1 MRRAFATAFP
11 ATRDIRPHLL
21 AIVAGLACAL
31 AIGNALP
38 VTRDA
43 LSAAIAPLCAVNA
56 SPGSNPLDKVEVIAS
71 HALPNVPG
79 KSVKGVL
86 VEYEPG
92 GSNPSHVHAPSALIY
107 ATVLEGAVLNQING
121 GPVRTF
127 RKGENFTELPGDFH
141 NISAN
146 ASATEPAK
154 LLAVF
159 IVDTADAALTTPAT
173 APR

>member
-1 MRRAFATAFP
+1 MLSALLP
-11 ATRDIRPHLL
+11 ALL
-21 AIVAGLACAL
+21 VAA
-31 AIGNALP
+31 P
-38 VTRDA
+38 VTA
-43 LSAAIAPLCAVNA
+43 QTSAAGAAHAGHGAPAA
-56 SPGSNPLDKVEVIAS
+56 AKPAKVSLVYRHE
-71 HALPNVPG
+71 LPNVPG

-92 GSNPSHVHAPSALIY
+92 GANPSHVHAPSALIY